1 MATVAAANGGVVAI
15 DLKPLA
21 PPPSPPPQQKLAQL
35 LPPPAFDD
43 LDDDLD
49 DGLLDNGGCDG
60 GGRPRIGHRVPL
72 PAPPPPFQRQSAGR
86 CSVQQP
92 MIGGGHY
99 RTAATH
105 YSDGGVVSEYFI
117 PRSASAHDLC
127 SAIEMQKIP
136 PPLPPS
142 ALRTTAATL
151 ARPPR
156 VTAARDKMVTFE
168 DEKHHQQQHHRSSG
182 DLIV

>member
-1 MATVAAANGGVVAI
+1 MSAAI

-21 PPPSPPPQQKLAQL
+21 PPPSPPPQQQKVPL

-43 LDDDLD
+43 DADDDA
-49 DGLLDNGGCDG
+49 GGPR
-60 GGRPRIGHRVPL
+60 GGRRRTPL

-92 MIGGGHY
+92 MMKGDRHCPTGNCP
-99 RTAATH
+99 
-105 YSDGGVVSEYFI
+105 VVSEYFI

-127 SAIEMQKIP
+127 SSVDARDNGP
-136 PPLPPS
+136 PPPPPPPPS
-142 ALRTTAATL
+142 ALRTAAATL

-156 VTAARDKMVTFE
+156 PQTARDKVVTFE
-168 DEKHHQQQHHRSSG
+168 DERLAHHDQQQRYRSSG

>member
-1 MATVAAANGGVVAI
+1 
-15 DLKPLA
+15 LA
-21 PPPSPPPQQKLAQL
+21 PPPSPPPQKVPL

-43 LDDDLD
+43 DDDDAD
-49 DGLLDNGGCDG
+49 DARGL
-60 GGRPRIGHRVPL
+60 RGHRQTPL

-92 MIGGGHY
+92 MMTGNHHY
-99 RTAATH
+99 RAAANCP
-105 YSDGGVVSEYFI
+105 DVSEYFI

-127 SAIEMQKIP
+127 SSVDAHNVP

-142 ALRTTAATL
+142 VLRTAAATL

-156 VTAARDKMVTFE
+156 PQTVRDKMVTFE
-168 DEKHHQQQHHRSSG
+168 DEKLAHDQQQRYKSSG